1 MSGPAVRTDP
11 EAPPPS
17 CRSCGSGIMGGWAA
31 IRTRSGLVLVGDFA
45 LVGRVCDRCHSVELQ
60 ARSRPARRRGEDAG
74 QRRSAGGELLDGLLG
89 NVREAVEELWKLVR
103 ERGHRTG

>member
-1 MSGPAVRTDP
+1 MSGPPVQTDL

-17 CRSCGSGIMGGWAA
+17 CRSCGSGTVGTWAA
-31 IRTRSGLVLVGDFA
+31 IRTRSGLVLVGDLA

-60 ARSRPARRRGEDAG
+60 ARSRPASRKAEDKG
-74 QRRSAGGELLDGLLG
+74 RRRSAGGELLDGVLG

-103 ERGHRTG
+103 ERGRRTG